1 MDGFEVDA
9 EKIFDLDIERIES
22 LTILKDASATAIYG
36 SRAANGVIVIKTKA
50 PSEGQLRVNYNFTAS
65 IAIPDLNGYDL
76 LDAREKLDFE
86 KSIGMYKDNN
96 ADAQINK
103 DKDYNYKL
111 SLVESGVKNLKLRG
125 HEPILSSP
133 HCLYHT

>member
-1 MDGFEVDA
+1 M
-9 EKIFDLDIERIES
+9 
-22 LTILKDASATAIYG
+22 
-36 SRAANGVIVIKTKA
+36 
-50 PSEGQLRVNYNFTAS
+50 NYNFTAS

-111 SLVESGVKNLKLRG
+111 SLVESGVNTYWLAQSIAYSLKVGIKRLDMVL
-125 HEPILSSP
+125 ILSMIK
-133 HCLYHT
+133 TMG